1 MNKTYLL
8 LLYTLNLLLGTFLIL
23 TFDPK
28 TSIVYAQQLDTN
40 DTETLISTSANATKA
55 NATEGAAATKANL
68 VKIAAEKELKYCY
81 KFQFGSLGT
90 DDGQFNRP
98 HDIVFDSKGFFYF
111 GYIV

>member
-55 NATEGAAATKANL
+55 NATEGAATKAN
-68 VKIAAEKELKYCY
+68 ATECH
-81 KFQFGSLGT
+81 QG
-90 DDGQFNRP
+90 
-98 HDIVFDSKGFFYF
+98 
-111 GYIV
+111 